1 MRDKERIL
9 LLLVNRMYSKA
20 LFDSK
25 AVKEWYNNQPGFLY
39 DTNPLQVGDLV
50 TAATTIAPNAY
61 IVGYVHE
68 IRKECVV
75 IREIGSDRLCNYYNE
90 TFRRIDKKML
100 GYEIL
105 EGLEYKTYE
114 KVCKAFWRSKGS
126 YGTRFKSIS
135 FDGKICT
142 VEGRKVFSDE
152 TTIKFSFKHSRMTTY
167 KGIIKL
173 INKELDKQEEKQ

>member
-9 LLLVNRMYSKA
+9 LLLINRMYKHA
-20 LFDSK
+20 LFNH
-25 AVKEWYNNQPGFLY
+25 EYLY
-39 DTNPLQVGDLV
+39 EMKPIHVGDLV
-50 TAATTIAPNAY
+50 TTATTSVPNEY

-90 TFRRIDKKML
+90 TFHCIDKKML

-114 KVCKAFWRSKGS
+114 KVCKAFWRSKDS

-135 FDGKICT
+135 FDGKMCT
-142 VEGRKVFSDE
+142 VEGRKAFSDE
-152 TTIKFSFKHSRMTTY
+152 TTITFSFKHSRMTTF
-167 KGIIKL
+167 KGIVKL
-173 INKELDKQEEKQ
+173 INKELDKQEENK